1 MNDFLPKEP
10 QEVVDALKKV
20 LYDRLSDVRRALA
33 VKTDPDDEFNV
44 GINCRLANEEIWLEN
59 VLDKIERS

>member
-20 LYDRLSDVRRALA
+20 LYDRLSDVRRASA
-33 VKTDPDDEFNV
+33 VEFDQDDEFNL
-44 GINCRLANEEIWLEN
+44 GINCRLANEEMWLEN

>member
-20 LYDRLSDVRRALA
+20 LYDRLSDVRRASA
-33 VKTDPDDEFNV
+33 VEFDQDDEFNQ
-44 GINCRLANEEIWLEN
+44 GINCRLANEEMWLEN